1 MVGQSH
7 AHSTT
12 REGQRRSQSVR
23 SCPRDLL
30 REARRRSHGGYV
42 SGYSNASLSLVFTAR
57 SLSHMQSANHTAH
70 GLAPTL
76 PRPPCK
82 GWFHGRRQLRF
93 ASSRVPRQG
102 SPPTPFRTTTASPR
116 KRRSKGLSR
125 MKGNFHVRF

>member
-1 MVGQSH
+1 MVVQSH

-23 SCPRDLL
+23 SCPRGLL

-57 SLSHMQSANHTAH
+57 FLPHLQSANHTAH

-76 PRPPCK
+76 PRPPFK
-82 GWFHGRRQLRF
+82 GWFHGQRRQLSLP
-93 ASSRVPRQG
+93 SSRVPRQG
-102 SPPTPFRTTTASPR
+102 SPPTPPYHNRVSQNEARGCS
-116 KRRSKGLSR
+116 GHLSD
-125 MKGNFHVRF
+125 V